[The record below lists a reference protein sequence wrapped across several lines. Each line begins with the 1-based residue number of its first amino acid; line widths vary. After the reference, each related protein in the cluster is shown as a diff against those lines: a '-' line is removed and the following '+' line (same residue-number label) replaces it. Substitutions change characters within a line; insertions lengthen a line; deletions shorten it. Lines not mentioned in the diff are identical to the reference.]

1 MSSSVGER
9 RRPSSWWPFVAIWGG
24 AALFV
29 VIGFAVTVV
38 ALNATV
44 YSAGGFARGY
54 LDAIDR
60 GDTASALT
68 LAGIEPTGELEDALL
83 TVPSLGGLA
92 DVQEES
98 ELDLGDGTRTVTL
111 SYTLDGTPGQSQF
124 VVQQAGTRFGFF
136 RAWSFAQTPTATLDV
151 TPMND
156 PRFTV
161 DGRRVTTESGDVATR
176 FEVLAPS
183 RFVLSHE
190 SAYLEAPTVPV
201 TVISAGATS
210 SASVATVARA
220 SFSQVLQEQL
230 DTMLDTDCVTQPV
243 LLPAGCPFGRQVDD
257 RVTGEPAW
265 SIVAYPQVAV
275 QPGTVSGQWLVTEA
289 AGTAHLV
296 VDAQSLFDGRRYA
309 IDEDVPFTVS
319 YTMSIGTDDVLT
331 FQQ

>member
-9 RRPSSWWPFVAIWGG
+9 RRASSWWPFVAIWGG

-29 VIGFAVTVV
+29 VIGFAVTVT

-44 YSAGGFARGY
+44 YSAGGFTRGY

-68 LAGIEPTGELEDALL
+68 LAGIEPTGELEDSLL

-92 DVQEES
+92 D
-98 ELDLGDGTRTVTL
+98 GTRAVTM
-111 SYTLDGTPGQSQF
+111 SYTLDGVPGQSQF
-124 VVQQAGTRFGFF
+124 VVQGAGTRFGVF

-161 DGRRVTTESGDVATR
+161 DGRLVTTESGDVATR

-201 TVISAGATS
+201 TVISAGGTA
-210 SASVATVARA
+210 SASVATVARP

-230 DTMLDTDCVTQPV
+230 DAMLDTDCVTQPV

-265 SIVAYPQVAV
+265 SIVSYPQVAV

-319 YTMSIGTDDVLT
+319 YTMTIGTDDVLT
-331 FQQ
+331 FQ

>member
-9 RRPSSWWPFVAIWGG
+9 RRASSWWPFVAIWGG

-29 VIGFAVTVV
+29 LIGFAVTVV

-54 LDAIDR
+54 LDAVDR

-68 LAGIEPTGELEDALL
+68 LAGIEPTDELEDSLL

-92 DVQEES
+92 DVREES
-98 ELDLGDGTRTVTL
+98 ELQLADGTRTVTMT
-111 SYTLDGTPGQSQF
+111 YTLDGTPGRSQF
-124 VVQQAGTRFGFF
+124 VVQRAGTRFGVFQ
-136 RAWSFAQTPTATLDV
+136 AWSFAQAPTATLDV
-151 TPMND
+151 TPQND

-161 DGRRVTTESGDVATR
+161 DGRQVTTESGDVATR

-183 RFVLSHE
+183 RFTLSHE
-190 SAYLEAPTVPV
+190 SAYLEAPPV
-201 TVISAGATS
+201 TVAVISAGGTS

-220 SFSQVLQEQL
+220 SFSQTLQEQL
-230 DTMLDTDCVTQPV
+230 DAMLDTDCVTQAV

-257 RVTGEPAW
+257 RVTGDPAW
-265 SIVAYPQVAV
+265 SIVAYPALSV

-296 VDAQSLFDGRRYA
+296 VDAQALFDGRRYT

-319 YTMSIGTDDVLT
+319 YTMTIDTSDLLT
-331 FQQ
+331 FQ

>member
-9 RRPSSWWPFVAIWGG
+9 GRTSSWWPFVAIWGG

-44 YSAGGFARGY
+44 YSAGGFVRGY

-68 LAGIEPTGELEDALL
+68 LAGIEPTDELEDALL

-92 DVQEES
+92 DVREER

-124 VVQQAGTRFGFF
+124 VVQQAGTRFGVF
-136 RAWSFAQTPTATLDV
+136 RAWSFAQVPTATLDV
-151 TPMND
+151 TPAND

-161 DGRRVTTESGDVATR
+161 DGRLVTTESGDVATR

-201 TVISAGATS
+201 TVISAGGTA
-210 SASVATVARA
+210 SASVATVARP
-220 SFSQVLQEQL
+220 SFSQVLQDQL

-265 SIVAYPQVAV
+265 SIVAYPQVSV

-296 VDAQSLFDGRRYA
+296 VDVQSLFDGTRSTL
-309 IDEDVPFTVS
+309 DEDVPFTVS
-319 YTMSIGTDDVLT
+319 YTMTVGTDDVLT